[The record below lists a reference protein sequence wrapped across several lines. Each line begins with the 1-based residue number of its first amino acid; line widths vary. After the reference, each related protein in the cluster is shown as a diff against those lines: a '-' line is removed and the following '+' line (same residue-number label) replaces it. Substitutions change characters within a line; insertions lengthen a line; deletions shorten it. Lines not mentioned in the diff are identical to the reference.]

1 MLLSSLL
8 AGVALLLTAG
18 AIRYV
23 HRRRRM
29 PLGSGTLAL
38 IGLCGVLGAWYT
50 LNFGPWWFMERYLA
64 PLLLLTI
71 PFLASAFELSKPR
84 PRALAVLAG
93 VVLVANVPI
102 FAVLAGGPSWPPPA
116 WAARDTNLGT
126 HTNLNYED
134 QYAWVRDHVRPGCVV
149 GAFETGTLI
158 YFRDHTVNLDGKV
171 DHAALEARFAGR
183 SPRVRR
189 RPQGRRDDGHRERH
203 RPRAARAPRRVE
215 AGRGAVALPGVG
227 APKSRGR
234 VPDRVGPTHDAHAKA
249 R

>member
-18 AIRYV
+18 AVRYV
-23 HRRRRM
+23 LRRRRA

-50 LNFGPWWFMERYLA
+50 LNFGPWWFMERYLS

-71 PFLASAFELSKPR
+71 PFLASAFELSRPR

-158 YFRDHTVNLDGKV
+158 YFRDRTVNLDGKV

-183 SPRVRR
+183 SPEYVDARKVDVMMDISSGIDRGLR
-189 RPQGRRDDGHRERH
+189 GHRGQWRLVEAQWRYQAWV
-203 RPRAARAPRRVE
+203 RQSRAAACLI
-215 AGRGAVALPGVG
+215 G
-227 APKSRGR
+227 
-234 VPDRVGPTHDAHAKA
+234 
-249 R
+249 